1 MEKNNFKKFS
11 DFLSEGERIEI
22 LNFVLNFDL
31 NLSEIQNFHIKTVRS
46 ELNGKSFMFNIDE
59 TEVSNYLSTF
69 QSGSQVFSRNL
80 LPDTIINLK
89 EKISEKCEIDLENCF
104 LQIIKM
110 KNGGKIRKH
119 YDSTLPGFINYK
131 CNISLMSD
139 DYTLFTNVENISVK
153 QNDLYCFE
161 ASLYK
166 HWTDEFKCDRLLL
179 SFGFGLPLEKLG
191 RKSDD
196 PRVRMSD
203 RIFRYFQDKT
213 S

>member
-1 MEKNNFKKFS
+1 MEKSNFKSFS
-11 DFLSEGERIEI
+11 DFLTESERNDI

-31 NLSEIQNFHIKTVRS
+31 DLDEIQNFHIKTVRS

-69 QSGSQVFSRNL
+69 QSGSQVFNKNL
-80 LPDTIINLK
+80 LPNSIINLK
-89 EKISEKCEIDLENCF
+89 EKISQKCEINLENCF

-110 KNGGKIRKH
+110 KSGGKIRKH

-131 CNISLMSD
+131 CNISLLSD
-139 DYTLFTNVENISVK
+139 NYVLFTDDENIDVR

-166 HWTDEFKCDRLLL
+166 HWTEEFKNERILL
-179 SFGFGLPLEKLG
+179 SFGFGLPLGKLG

-196 PRVRMSD
+196 PRVRMSE
-203 RIFRYFQDKT
+203 RIFRYFQK
-213 S
+213 

>member
-1 MEKNNFKKFS
+1 LEKSNFKSFS
-11 DFLSEGERIEI
+11 DFLTESERNDI
-22 LNFVLNFDL
+22 LNFVLNFDFDL
-31 NLSEIQNFHIKTVRS
+31 DEIQNFHIKTVGS

-69 QSGSQVFSRNL
+69 QSGSQVFNKNL
-80 LPDTIINLK
+80 LPNSIINLK
-89 EKISEKCEIDLENCF
+89 EKISQKCEINLENCF

-110 KNGGKIRKH
+110 KSGGKIRKH

-131 CNISLMSD
+131 CNISLLSD
-139 DYTLFTNVENISVK
+139 NYVLFTDDENIDVK

-166 HWTDEFKCDRLLL
+166 HWTEEFKSDRILL
-179 SFGFGLPLEKLG
+179 SFGFGLPLEKLD

-196 PRVRMSD
+196 PRVRMSE
-203 RIFRYFQDKT
+203 RIFRYFQK
-213 S
+213 

>member
-1 MEKNNFKKFS
+1 MEKSNFKSFS
-11 DFLSEGERIEI
+11 DFLTESERNDI
-22 LNFVLNFDL
+22 LNFVLNFDFDL
-31 NLSEIQNFHIKTVRS
+31 DEIQNFHIKTVRS

-69 QSGSQVFSRNL
+69 QSGSQVFNKNL
-80 LPDTIINLK
+80 LPNSIINLK
-89 EKISEKCEIDLENCF
+89 EKISQKCEINLENCF

-110 KNGGKIRKH
+110 KSGGKIRKH

-131 CNISLMSD
+131 CNISLLSD
-139 DYTLFTNVENISVK
+139 NYVLFTDDENIDVK

-166 HWTDEFKCDRLLL
+166 HWTEEFKSDRILL
-179 SFGFGLPLEKLG
+179 SFGFGLPLEKLD

-196 PRVRMSD
+196 PRVRMSE
-203 RIFRYFQDKT
+203 RIFRYFQK
-213 S
+213 

>member
-1 MEKNNFKKFS
+1 MEKSNFKSFS
-11 DFLSEGERIEI
+11 DFLTESERNDI
-22 LNFVLNFDL
+22 LNFVLNFDFDL
-31 NLSEIQNFHIKTVRS
+31 DEIQNFHIKTVGS

-69 QSGSQVFSRNL
+69 QSGSQVFNKNL
-80 LPDTIINLK
+80 LPNSIINLK
-89 EKISEKCEIDLENCF
+89 EKISQKCEINLENCF

-110 KNGGKIRKH
+110 KSGGKIRKH

-131 CNISLMSD
+131 CNISLLSD
-139 DYTLFTNVENISVK
+139 NYVLFTDDENIDVR

-166 HWTDEFKCDRLLL
+166 HWTEEFKSDRILL
-179 SFGFGLPLEKLG
+179 SFGFGLPLEKLD

-196 PRVRMSD
+196 PRVRMSE
-203 RIFRYFQDKT
+203 RIFRYFQK
-213 S
+213 